1 MNPALAGFLDTN
13 VLVYAFTDDRRAP
26 IAQALLE
33 RGCVISVQG
42 LNEFANVARRKLA
55 MSWTEVGEALSA
67 IRALCR
73 AVRPLDLDTHCDAL
87 RIAERH
93 GYAIFDALIIA
104 AALRAGCDVL
114 FSEDLQDGM
123 LIDRRLRIVDP
134 FRAAS
139 GS

>member
-1 MNPALAGFLDTN
+1 MSPARAGFLDTN
-13 VLVYAFTDDRRAP
+13 VLVYAFTSDRRAP
-26 IAQALLE
+26 IAHALLE

-55 MSWTEVGEALSA
+55 MSWAEVGDALSA
-67 IRALCR
+67 IRTLCR
-73 AVRPLDLDTHCDAL
+73 AVRPLDLETHRDAL
-87 RIAERH
+87 RLAERY

-134 FRAAS
+134 FREARCS
-139 GS
+139 